1 MPAIRTPWSIYLA
14 AMTVGACAYLAGP
27 LHHPV
32 MFNLLGA
39 SSAVAIVL
47 GARRH
52 LEPGRRGAWYLVATG
67 QALFIAGDVI
77 AYNYP
82 VLVGGELPF
91 PSLADVVY
99 LACYPAIVG
108 GLVMLIQ
115 RRDATRDRASHIDSL
130 IVTVGVGTLTWVYL
144 IAPYAHDEA
153 LTTAARLT
161 SIAYPVMDLLV
172 VAVALRLAVGRGR
185 RGAAWTLLL
194 AGIVV
199 LFVTDAVHGV
209 LRLSSGYEVGGVLD
223 GGWLLSYALLGAAA
237 LHDSMRGLSDP
248 APGSDP
254 RLTRRRLAMLGAASM
269 LAPGV
274 ALLRTVL
281 DEPVDVAV
289 ISVASITLF
298 ALVLARLAGL
308 VRLHEAAGRLLAHRA
323 SHDDLTGLPN
333 RALFRACVDQAVA
346 RVRRSGGTVAVLYLD
361 LDDFKMVNDHFGH
374 AAGDELLTAV
384 ARRLD
389 ATVRA
394 PDMTARLGGDEFAVL
409 LDGVEG
415 DAGAIRAAERI
426 IAVFGAPV
434 SIGLRD
440 VPVRTSIGIAR
451 LSAQDAEMDADSL
464 LRAADLAMY
473 TAKHSGIRYAFSDPQ
488 LADDRPGTGLV
499 QP

>member
-153 LTTAARLT
+153 LTTAARST
-161 SIAYPVMDLLV
+161 SIAYP
-172 VAVALRLAVGRGR
+172 
-185 RGAAWTLLL
+185 
-194 AGIVV
+194 
-199 LFVTDAVHGV
+199 
-209 LRLSSGYEVGGVLD
+209 
-223 GGWLLSYALLGAAA
+223 
-237 LHDSMRGLSDP
+237 
-248 APGSDP
+248 
-254 RLTRRRLAMLGAASM
+254 
-269 LAPGV
+269 
-274 ALLRTVL
+274 
-281 DEPVDVAV
+281 
-289 ISVASITLF
+289 
-298 ALVLARLAGL
+298 
-308 VRLHEAAGRLLAHRA
+308 
-323 SHDDLTGLPN
+323 
-333 RALFRACVDQAVA
+333 
-346 RVRRSGGTVAVLYLD
+346 
-361 LDDFKMVNDHFGH
+361 
-374 AAGDELLTAV
+374 
-384 ARRLD
+384 
-389 ATVRA
+389 
-394 PDMTARLGGDEFAVL
+394 
-409 LDGVEG
+409 
-415 DAGAIRAAERI
+415 
-426 IAVFGAPV
+426 
-434 SIGLRD
+434 
-440 VPVRTSIGIAR
+440 
-451 LSAQDAEMDADSL
+451 
-464 LRAADLAMY
+464 
-473 TAKHSGIRYAFSDPQ
+473 
-488 LADDRPGTGLV
+488 
-499 QP
+499 